1 MAQKLNSLE
10 IKVIKQV
17 LGVNIYITRQGSVEV
32 TATSLGDYRNNSI
45 SYFFHKQ
52 PNGEIYVRRQIKGGY
67 APYGWGAW
75 GQKYIYVIHR
85 NPATN
90 DYNGFSDVMEAANW
104 LKRYIRRRC

>member
-1 MAQKLNSLE
+1 MEQKLNSLE

-32 TATSLGDYRNNSI
+32 TASSLGDYRSNSI

-52 PNGEIYVRRQIKGGY
+52 PSGEIYVRRQIRGGY
-67 APYGWGAW
+67 SSYGLGSW

-85 NPATN
+85 NPAAN
-90 DYNGFSDVMEAANW
+90 DYNGFSDVMDAANW
-104 LKRYIRRRC
+104 LKSYIRRRC